1 MSAALQ
7 IESKTPSSW
16 QAWVA
21 AARPKTLPATLA
33 PIVLGYALAMTD
45 GVAIWWVTLLAALSA
60 GLIQIGTNFANDY
73 FDFVKGADTDER
85 VGAPRATQQGWIS
98 PKAMAWATFITFTGA
113 FLSGLSL
120 VWVGGVEILI
130 LGLISIACG
139 VWYTGGRYALAYI
152 GLGDLFVFIFF
163 GPVAVCATYY
173 LQAGSLGWPIFF
185 LSIPVGLLMTA
196 IIVVNNHRD
205 RPQDEKVGK
214 RTLAVRFGDR
224 FSVREYGA
232 LVFGAYLSVAWLA
245 LYYQKPFW
253 MLSWVT
259 LGTAWKCFEGFKK
272 RRGADLN
279 PLLGATA
286 QLGLR
291 FSIGLSVG
299 VLL

>member
-1 MSAALQ
+1 MSAAASLKA
-7 IESKTPSSW
+7 EEPSVVE
-16 QAWVA
+16 AWLA

-33 PIVLGYALAMTD
+33 PIVLGFALAMTD
-45 GVAIWWVTLLAALSA
+45 GVSSWWITLLAALSA

-73 FDFVKGADTDER
+73 FDFVKGADTEDR
-85 VGAPRATQQGWIS
+85 VGAPRATQQGWIT
-98 PKAMAWATFITFTGA
+98 PKAMARATALTFLAA

-120 VWVGGVEILI
+120 VWIGGVEILI
-130 LGLISIACG
+130 LGLVSIACG

-152 GLGDLFVFIFF
+152 GLGDLFVFVFF

-173 LQAGSLGWPIFF
+173 LQAGSVGWPIFW
-185 LSIPVGLLMTA
+185 LSIPIGLLMTA

-224 FSVREYGA
+224 FSVWEYGT
-232 LVFGAYLSVAWLA
+232 LVFGAYVLVSWLA
-245 LYYQKPFW
+245 LYYQKPYW

-259 LGTAWKCFEGFKK
+259 LGTAWKCFEGF
-272 RRGADLN
+272 RRRSGADLN

>member
-1 MSAALQ
+1 MSTTVPLQ
-7 IESKTPSSW
+7 ADRPSQM
-16 QAWVA
+16 QAWLA
-21 AARPKTLPATLA
+21 AARPRTLPATLA
-33 PIVLGYALAMTD
+33 PIVLGFALALTD
-45 GVAIWWVTLLAALSA
+45 GVANWLTVAIAALSA

-98 PKAMAWATFITFTGA
+98 PETMARATAATFTLS
-113 FLSGLSL
+113 FLSGLYL
-120 VWVGGVEILI
+120 VWVGGYAILA
-130 LGLISIACG
+130 LGVISIACG

-163 GPVAVCATYY
+163 GPVAVCATYF
-173 LQAGSLGWPIFF
+173 LQAGTIGWPVFW
-185 LSIPVGLLMTA
+185 LSVPVGLLMTA

-205 RPQDEKVGK
+205 RPQDAKVGK
-214 RTLAVRFGDR
+214 RTLAVRFGDT
-224 FSVREYGA
+224 FSTYEYA
-232 LVFGAYLSVAWLA
+232 SLVFGAFLTVGLLA

-253 MLSWVT
+253 LLCWVT
-259 LGTAWKCFEGFKK
+259 LGNAWKCFLAFRQ
-272 RRGADLN
+272 RRGEELN

>member
-1 MSAALQ
+1 MTATVPIQAEQPSAL
-7 IESKTPSSW
+7 

-21 AARPKTLPATLA
+21 AARPRTLPATLA
-33 PIVLGYALAMTD
+33 PIVLGFALAIKD
-45 GVAIWWVTLLAALSA
+45 GVENWMVVAVAALSA

-73 FDFVKGADTDER
+73 FDFVKGADTAER
-85 VGAPRATQQGWIS
+85 VGAPRATQQGWIT
-98 PKAMAWATFITFTGA
+98 PNTMAKATGLTFALA
-113 FLSGLSL
+113 FIAGLYL
-120 VWVGGVEILI
+120 VWVGGYAILI

-139 VWYTGGRYALAYI
+139 VWYTGGPYALAYI
-152 GLGDLFVFIFF
+152 GLGDIFVFIFF

-173 LQAGSLGWPIFF
+173 LQSGTLGWPIFW
-185 LSIPVGLLMTA
+185 LSVPVGLLMTA

-224 FSVREYGA
+224 FSTYEYA
-232 LVFGAYLSVAWLA
+232 SLIFGAYTTVGLLA

-253 MLSWVT
+253 LLCWVT
-259 LGTAWKCFEGFKK
+259 LGTAYKCFLAF
-272 RRGADLN
+272 RRRQGPELN

-291 FSIGLSVG
+291 FSIGLAVG
-299 VLL
+299 VML